1 MVDGGGD
8 FLDVVQEAGAAGG
21 PHSRPAF
28 AARTAVFWRHSVWI
42 GNYGRIGVGLM

>member
-21 PHSRPAF
+21 PHSRPAQRVM
-28 AARTAVFWRHSVWI
+28 RTIRPHSR
-42 GNYGRIGVGLM
+42 G

>member
-21 PHSRPAF
+21 PYSRPAQRF
-28 AARTAVFWRHSVWI
+28 FGTIRF
-42 GNYGRIGVGLM
+42 GLGIMGGLGWG

>member
-21 PHSRPAF
+21 PHSRPAQRF
-28 AARTAVFWRHSVWI
+28 LGAILF
-42 GNYGRIGVGLM
+42 GLGFMGVVGGLGIMG